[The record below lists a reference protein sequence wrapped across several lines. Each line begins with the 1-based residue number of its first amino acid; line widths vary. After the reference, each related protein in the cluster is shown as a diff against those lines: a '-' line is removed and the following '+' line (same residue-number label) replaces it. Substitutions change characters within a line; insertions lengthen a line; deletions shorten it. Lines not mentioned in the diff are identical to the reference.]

1 MRIGEKMAEIQYSYY
16 IKKGDY
22 PDNPVK
28 QDTMD
33 ISKHLLGKYS
43 ILNGKFNGYSLNK
56 KEKDFYS
63 SFYKIALEEN
73 SNKMYV
79 CSSAYQAAEP
89 SYKTIIS
96 FALGMLATR
105 TIATKK
111 YNVVHLFH
119 LKDQSIQRNPPKG
132 QVPDWFGIDKHGKAF
147 LFESKGSVETSI
159 SPKTLKNA
167 KKQLTS
173 VKSITVKWGNGQ
185 FETYIAAEIEKHAI
199 VSCFRYDH
207 QNNVRNKWN
216 FHDIDPEGEAVV
228 DITINLDKE
237 CFKYYRAF
245 LDFLDSYKKSY
256 EENVVMIDQQKYC
269 FLEDGAE
276 KFGIHKGI
284 YDAVVSKK
292 YTEENDYI
300 NFYEDIKKILSEIKC
315 DKYMEDSS
323 SYEDGII
330 VCSSEKN
337 F

>member
-16 IKKGDY
+16 RKKEDY
-22 PDNPVK
+22 PDNPVM

-33 ISKHLLGKYS
+33 ISKYLLGKYS

-56 KEKDFYS
+56 KEKNFYS

-105 TIATKK
+105 IVATKK
-111 YNVVHLFH
+111 YNVVLLFH

-132 QVPDWFGIDKHGKAF
+132 QVPDWFGIDKYGKAF

-167 KKQLTS
+167 KKQLTL
-173 VKSITVKWGNGQ
+173 VKSITIKWGNNQ
-185 FETYIAAEIEKHAI
+185 SETYKAANIEKHAI

-207 QNNVRNKWN
+207 QNNVRKKWN

-237 CFKYYRAF
+237 CFKYY
-245 LDFLDSYKKSY
+245 
-256 EENVVMIDQQKYC
+256 
-269 FLEDGAE
+269 
-276 KFGIHKGI
+276 
-284 YDAVVSKK
+284 
-292 YTEENDYI
+292 
-300 NFYEDIKKILSEIKC
+300 
-315 DKYMEDSS
+315 
-323 SYEDGII
+323 I
-330 VCSSEKN
+330 V